1 MKRVLSLLLAVLLVL
16 TLPVAVCGAREQQVQ
31 AVHDATGAYLAGL
44 GTPVAGGLGGEW
56 MALGLAR
63 SGQPVADSYYDSV
76 VAYVQE
82 HMDENGRL
90 HATKSS
96 VNCRFIVALT
106 ALGRDVT
113 DVGGYDLL
121 SGLNDLNYI
130 KKVGVTGVIWTLI
143 AFDCG
148 DYRLP
153 SGLDRQTLVDE
164 ILNWRTSSGGWAN
177 AGDVADPDVTA
188 MALQALAPYRQENAA
203 VAAAVDQALVVLSAM
218 QDSTGNFPSQYGS
231 SSESIAQIIV
241 ALSAL
246 GIDSDTDPRFV
257 KDGVSA
263 LDGLLSYA
271 FDGGGFR
278 HILSGGRDG
287 MATEQGYYALTA
299 YLRMKAGKT
308 SLYDMSDLRQAD
320 APQQPDE
327 PQQPDVP
334 QQPDQTREQS
344 SFLWAGAVLAAAAVA
359 AALTLIFR
367 KKLGRRR
374 AANMLMVVV
383 ILAVAVVGIGLTL
396 QLRQESQSGLGSL
409 FQITPIPGDRL
420 VSDEGTEN
428 LCTIA
433 IYCRTVLDNVQRLE
447 EAKVPYVPVDGVILS
462 PVTVEFTPGETVFQ
476 VLQRVCQAAEIP
488 LEYSW
493 TPLYDSYYLEGIN
506 HLYEYDCG
514 TESGWMYQVNGIYPN
529 YGCSAYT
536 VKAGDVIVWNYT
548 CVGLGADLGAEKME
562 G

>member
-1 MKRVLSLLLAVLLVL
+1 MKRVLSLMLILLLVL
-16 TLPVAVCGAREQQVQ
+16 TLPVTAHGAQEDELWAVYN
-31 AVHDATGAYLAGL
+31 ATGDYLAGL
-44 GTPVAGGLGGEW
+44 GTPAAGGLGGEW
-56 MALGLAR
+56 LVLGFAR
-63 SGQPVADSYYDSV
+63 SGRPVADGYYDSV

-82 HMDENGRL
+82 HMDENSRL

-121 SGLNDLNYI
+121 AGLNDLNYI

-148 DYRLP
+148 NYQMP
-153 SGLDRQTLVDE
+153 AGIDRQMLVDE

-188 MALQALAPYRQENAA
+188 MALQALAPYKEENAA
-203 VAAAVDQALVVLSAM
+203 VGAAVEEALAVLSAM

-231 SSESIAQIIV
+231 SSESVSQVIV

-246 GIDSDTDPRFV
+246 GIDGHTDPRFV

-263 LDGLLSYA
+263 LDGLLCYA

-278 HILSGGRDG
+278 HILSGDRDG

-299 YLRMKAGKT
+299 YLRMLEGKT
-308 SLYDMSDLRQAD
+308 SLYDMSDMRSTYE
-320 APQQPDE
+320 PQQPDE
-327 PQQPDVP
+327 PQLPDEP
-334 QQPDQTREQS
+334 QQSDEPKQ
-344 SFLWAGAVLAAAAVA
+344 SFLWVGGVLAVAAAAVA
-359 AALTLIFR
+359 LALIFR
-367 KKLGRRR
+367 KKLGKRR
-374 AANMLMVVV
+374 AANVLMVVV

-396 QLRQESQSGLGSL
+396 QLRQEDQTGLGSL
-409 FQITPIPGDRL
+409 YQITPIPGDRL
-420 VSDEGTEN
+420 VTDADTEN

-433 IYCRTVLDNVQRLE
+433 VYCHTVLDNVERLE
-447 EAKVPYVPVDGVILS
+447 PAKVPYVPADGVILS
-462 PVTVEFTPGETVFQ
+462 PITVEFTPGETVFQ
-476 VLQRVCQAAEIP
+476 VLQRVCQAADVP

-493 TPLYDSYYLEGIN
+493 TPMYDSYYLEGIN

-514 TESGWMYQVNGIYPN
+514 VESGWMYQVNGIFPN
-529 YGCSAYT
+529 YGCSSYT
-536 VKAGDVIVWNYT
+536 VEAGDVIVWHYT
-548 CVGLGADLGAEKME
+548 CTGLGADLGAEKME